1 MDTRISARR
10 TPQPPAAAIRGALD
24 ELLESPSLRLSERNR
39 RFLSFVVNQTVAGQ
53 ADRIKAYLIGVDVFG
68 RDETFDPNVDPIVRI
83 EATRLRSALT
93 AHYETSGADLPVRIS
108 IPPGSYVPV
117 FSWSRDTALQDGDDL
132 SSTVP
137 GVREDQPGMMVVIKN
152 RTAQADSETALRGE
166 LFADALAIRLRQ
178 ARLKVFA
185 VPPEQRKAA
194 NAFLNDLFA
203 DPRGAI
209 SLDVTVRQMGDH
221 RRFSWQATDLRSGE
235 IKCCDFRDL
244 PAASTPCFAAID
256 GIADMVVASLCKELG
271 LAWRAP

>member
-1 MDTRISARR
+1 MDAGISARR
-10 TPQPPAAAIRGALD
+10 APQPPAAAILGALD
-24 ELLESPSLRLSERNR
+24 ALLESPSLRLSERNR

-68 RDETFDPNVDPIVRI
+68 RDETFDPNLDPIVRI

-108 IPPGSYVPV
+108 IPPGSYVPA
-117 FSWSRDTALQDGDDL
+117 FSWSRDTALQDDDDL
-132 SSTVP
+132 SDALP
-137 GVREDQPGMMVVIKN
+137 GLREDQRRMMVVIKD
-152 RTAQADSETALRGE
+152 RTTQADGETALRGE

-185 VPPEQRKAA
+185 VPPEERKAA
-194 NAFLNDLFA
+194 NASLNDLFA

-209 SLDVTVRQMGDH
+209 FLDITVRQMGDH
-221 RRFSWQATDLRSGE
+221 RRFSWQATDLRNGE
-235 IKCCDFRDL
+235 IKCCDFRDH
-244 PAASTPCFAAID
+244 PAASTPCFAVID

-271 LAWRAP
+271 LEWRAP

>member
-1 MDTRISARR
+1 MDARSSDR
-10 TPQPPAAAIRGALD
+10 RAPQPPAATILGALD

-93 AHYETSGADLPVRIS
+93 AHYETSGVDLPVRIS

-117 FSWSRDTALQDGDDL
+117 FSWAGDAALDDTEDLPDAL
-132 SSTVP
+132 P
-137 GVREDQPGMMVVIKN
+137 GVRADQYRRMVVIKD
-152 RTAQADSETALRGE
+152 RTVRTDSETALRGE
-166 LFADALAIRLRQ
+166 LFADALAIRLRK

-185 VPPEQRKAA
+185 MPPEEHKAA
-194 NAFLNDLFA
+194 NASLNDLFA
-203 DPRGAI
+203 DPGDAV
-209 SLDVTVRQMGDH
+209 SLDIVVRTMGDH
-221 RRFSWQATDLRSGE
+221 RRFSWQATDLRNGE
-235 IKCCDFRDL
+235 IKCCDFRDH